1 MINEQRQRNGWEK
14 REREKKKKKKGKDKT
29 RGKIKGSFET
39 IVFYFYHSIDYFLLC
54 KMSHLENLRIE
65 TNEEE

>member
-1 MINEQRQRNGWEK
+1 MNRDRGMGGKRENEK
-14 REREKKKKKKGKDKT
+14 RKKKKKGKDKT